1 MPRTHL
7 SAPDRRAQIMDAAQQ
22 LFLAKGYE
30 ATTVEDVLAAV
41 GIAKG
46 TLYHHFRSKEAIL
59 EGIVARTCQEVA
71 ERAAQA
77 AKSTSGPTLP
87 RLLAVMAAARADEQD
102 IALSQHLLA
111 AGNQRFHLM
120 SLTQA
125 YELLVPVLAQ
135 VVAEGVESGELT
147 TTDPTTDVEVI
158 LAAGV
163 TLLEGGIFPPAS
175 PQATQRRRE
184 AVLRAAARLLGA
196 DLSTLA
202 PSQAPAPEPVP

>member
-7 SAPDRRAQIMDAAQQ
+7 SAPARRAQIMDAAQQ

-30 ATTVEDVLAAV
+30 ATTIEDVLTAV

-59 EGIVARTCQEVA
+59 EGIVARACKEIA

-77 AKSTSGPTLP
+77 AKDTSGPTLA
-87 RLLAVMAAARADEQD
+87 RLASVMDAARADEED
-102 IALSQHLLA
+102 IALSQQLLA

-125 YELLVPVLAQ
+125 YALLVPILTQ

-147 TTDPTTDVEVI
+147 TTDPTSDVEVI

-163 TLLEGGIFPPAS
+163 TLLEGGIFPPAR
-175 PQATQRRRE
+175 PQDTQRRRG

-196 DLSTLA
+196 DLSALA
-202 PSQAPAPEPVP
+202 PAPAPEAAP